1 MTSLTRNVF
10 VVVSSLNR
18 VHLIVNPWTAVHQ
31 APRSTEFSRQEY
43 WDGLPFPSPG
53 DLPDQRSN
61 HVSCIGGQVLYHWD
75 TREALPLWILLSK
88 RAIWEKRFSIQR
100 LINVLKTE
108 GRRGK
113 WETFSIYNPENLE
126 GKSHSAAL
134 DLPHS
139 QHLRLLAPQLNS
151 LFSNSNRQMST
162 KSYHLELRQLSPP
175 KVGQ

>member
-1 MTSLTRNVF
+1 MDCSAPG
-10 VVVSSLNR
+10 SS
-18 VHLIVNPWTAVHQ
+18 VHGILQ
-31 APRSTEFSRQEY
+31 ARILRWVAISFSRGSSWPEIE
-43 WDGLPFPSPG
+43 PVSPALAG
-53 DLPDQRSN
+53 KFS
-61 HVSCIGGQVLYHWD
+61 SSHWD

-88 RAIWEKRFSIQR
+88 RATWEKRFSIQR

-126 GKSHSAAL
+126 GKSHSATL